1 MCNQNAGQFMSH
13 SLIHPLTQPF
23 IQPLT
28 QPLIPSFTQNMS
40 APAANLGSRRRR
52 LWDLPHHCH
61 CPVVGVCLPLHVLR
75 TQVNKALGG
84 QAMAD
89 DYEIHVGAV
98 AECSCKNK
106 LSVALQKALEQRY
119 ATAIMRFKPATTA
132 REVAQ
137 LWTKAIEDG
146 DIAGAFWAALTH
158 PRCDAILQEVVCR
171 DMHMLQHQ
179 AGAMVRTDITKFKAV
194 IAENAVLSRELGR
207 VQERVT
213 RVLAEKSAEIDK
225 LKTAQMQSQGQI
237 ISKDSQIAFITADL
251 ASFKAGVPE
260 LEARTRLQK
269 KVELL
274 EQRQAEQ
281 QALISELRQQLL
293 VKAETETA
301 NAEANANAHQ
311 ASQMSQTK
319 RVIPIVVQLQQKS
332 ILCVGGRVGN
342 VASYRDA
349 VERVGG
355 RFAHHDGGLEDNQHL
370 LDASLAAAD
379 MVICQTGCISHNA
392 YWRVKDFCKR
402 TGKQCVFVENP
413 SVSSLTRGLEQ
424 LVTHEK
430 SALSEP
436 QSS

>member
-1 MCNQNAGQFMSH
+1 MCNQNASQASTLHFGRQVFDASQKPPQYFQP
-13 SLIHPLTQPF
+13 SLQPE
-23 IQPLT
+23 T
-28 QPLIPSFTQNMS
+28 V
-40 APAANLGSRRRR
+40 ANAGSRRRR
-52 LWDLPHHCH
+52 LWDLPHHTH

-75 TQVNKALGG
+75 AQVNKALGG

-98 AECSCKNK
+98 AECGCKNK
-106 LSVALQKALEQRY
+106 LSVALQKLLEQRY
-119 ATAIMRFKPATTA
+119 ATAVMRFKPAKTA

-137 LWTKAIEDG
+137 LWTKAVEDG

-179 AGAMVRTDITKFKAV
+179 AGAVVRTDVTKFKAV
-194 IAENAVLSRELGR
+194 VAENAVLARELGR
-207 VQERVT
+207 VQERIT
-213 RVLAEKSAEIDK
+213 KVLAEKSLEIEK
-225 LKTAQMQSQGQI
+225 LRTAQMQSHAQI
-237 ISKDSQIAFITADL
+237 ISKDSQISFITADL

-274 EQRQAEQ
+274 EQRLSEQ
-281 QALISELRQQLL
+281 QALITDLRQQLQS
-293 VKAETETA
+293 KAE
-301 NAEANANAHQ
+301 AEATHAEVAANTHQ
-311 ASQMSQTK
+311 ANQAGQTK
-319 RVIPIVVQLQQKS
+319 RVIPILVQLQQKS
-332 ILCVGGRVGN
+332 ILCVGGRIGN

-355 RFAHHDGGLEDNQHL
+355 RFAHHDGGVEDNQHL

-424 LVTHEK
+424 LV
-430 SALSEP
+430 SAELS
-436 QSS
+436 

>member
-1 MCNQNAGQFMSH
+1 MCNQNASQVSTLHFGKQVFDAMQKS
-13 SLIHPLTQPF
+13 PTYFQPSS
-23 IQPLT
+23 QPET
-28 QPLIPSFTQNMS
+28 V
-40 APAANLGSRRRR
+40 ANAGSRRRR
-52 LWDLPHHCH
+52 LWDLPHHTH
-61 CPVVGVCLPLHVLR
+61 CPVIGVCLPLHVLR

-89 DYEIHVGAV
+89 DYDIHVGAV
-98 AECSCKNK
+98 AECGCKNK
-106 LSVALQKALEQRY
+106 LSVALQKILEQRY
-119 ATAIMRFKPATTA
+119 ATAIMRFKPAKTA

-137 LWTKAIEDG
+137 MWTKAIDDG
-146 DIAGAFWAALTH
+146 DVAGAFWAALTH
-158 PRCDAILQEVVCR
+158 PRCDAVLQEVVCR

-179 AGAMVRTDITKFKAV
+179 AGAVVRTDLTKFKAV
-194 IAENAVLSRELGR
+194 VAENAVLARELGR
-207 VQERVT
+207 VQERIT
-213 RVLAEKSAEIDK
+213 KVLAEKSLEIEK
-225 LKTAQMQSQGQI
+225 LRAAHMQLQAQI

-251 ASFKAGVPE
+251 VSFKAGVPE

-274 EQRQAEQ
+274 EQRQSEQ
-281 QALISELRQQLL
+281 QALIAELRQQLQSKADVDTASAEL
-293 VKAETETA
+293 VANLAQA
-301 NAEANANAHQ
+301 NAA
-311 ASQMSQTK
+311 K

-332 ILCVGGRVGN
+332 ILCVGGRIGN

-355 RFAHHDGGLEDNQHL
+355 RFAHHDGGVEDSQHL

-413 SVSSLTRGLEQ
+413 SLSSLARGLEQ
-424 LVTHEK
+424 LVACELHIE
-430 SALSEP
+430 SV
-436 QSS
+436 

>member
-1 MCNQNAGQFMSH
+1 MCNQNATQVANHTFAQSFVQPRAQHAGQQVFSAMPS
-13 SLIHPLTQPF
+13 PDLT
-23 IQPLT
+23 
-28 QPLIPSFTQNMS
+28 
-40 APAANLGSRRRR
+40 ANLGSRRRR
-52 LWDLPHHCH
+52 LWDLPHHTH

-98 AECSCKNK
+98 AECGCKNK
-106 LSVALQKALEQRY
+106 LSVALQKLLEQRY
-119 ATAIMRFKPATTA
+119 ATAIMRFKPAKTA

-137 LWTKAIEDG
+137 MWTKAIDDG

-179 AGAMVRTDITKFKAV
+179 AGAVVRTDLSKFKAV
-194 IAENAVLSRELGR
+194 VAENAVLTRELGR
-207 VQERVT
+207 VQERIT
-213 RVLAEKSAEIDK
+213 KVLAEKSLEIEK
-225 LKTAQMQSQGQI
+225 LRAAQMQSQAQI
-237 ISKDSQIAFITADL
+237 ISKDSQISFITADL
-251 ASFKAGVPE
+251 ASFRAGVPE

-274 EQRQAEQ
+274 EQRQSEQ
-281 QALISELRQQLL
+281 QALISDLRQQLQS
-293 VKAETETA
+293 KAEAEAA
-301 NAEANANAHQ
+301 NAEVAANSHQ
-311 ASQMSQTK
+311 ANPAGQSK

-349 VERVGG
+349 IERVGG

-413 SVSSLTRGLEQ
+413 SVSSLTRGL
-424 LVTHEK
+424 
-430 SALSEP
+430 
-436 QSS
+436 

>member
-13 SLIHPLTQPF
+13 SLTHPLSQPF

-28 QPLIPSFTQNMS
+28 QPLKHPLIPSLTQNMS
-40 APAANLGSRRRR
+40 EHAANLGSRRRR

-61 CPVVGVCLPLHVLR
+61 CPVVGVCLPLHILR

-98 AECSCKNK
+98 AECGCKNK
-106 LSVALQKALEQRY
+106 LSVALQKVLEQRY
-119 ATAIMRFKPATTA
+119 ATAIMRFKSAKTA

-179 AGAMVRTDITKFKAV
+179 AGAVVRTDITKLKAV

-207 VQERVT
+207 VQERIT
-213 RVLAEKSAEIDK
+213 KVLTEKSAEIEK
-225 LKTAQMQSQGQI
+225 LKTAQMQSLGKI
-237 ISKDSQIAFITADL
+237 ISKDSQISFITADL

-260 LEARTRLQK
+260 LDARTRLQK
-269 KVELL
+269 KAEQL
-274 EQRQAEQ
+274 EQRLTEQ
-281 QALISELRQQLL
+281 QALISDLRQQLL
-293 VKAETETA
+293 MKAEVEAA
-301 NAEANANAHQ
+301 NAVANAHAHQ
-311 ASQMSQTK
+311 ANQRSQTK

-355 RFAHHDGGLEDNQHL
+355 RFAHHDGGVEDNQHL

-424 LVTHEK
+424 LV
-430 SALSEP
+430 SSED
-436 QSS
+436 QAA

>member
-1 MCNQNAGQFMSH
+1 MCNQTASQVSTMHFGKQVFDAAPKPPPYFQPSLQPETVANA
-13 SLIHPLTQPF
+13 
-23 IQPLT
+23 
-28 QPLIPSFTQNMS
+28 
-40 APAANLGSRRRR
+40 GSRRRR
-52 LWDLPHHCH
+52 LWDLPHHTH

-84 QAMAD
+84 QAVAD

-98 AECSCKNK
+98 AECGCKNK
-106 LSVALQKALEQRY
+106 LSVALQKVLEQRY
-119 ATAIMRFKPATTA
+119 ATAIMRFKPAKTA

-137 LWTKAIEDG
+137 MWTKAVEDG
-146 DIAGAFWAALTH
+146 DIAGPFWAALTH

-179 AGAMVRTDITKFKAV
+179 AGAVVRTDITKFKAV
-194 IAENAVLSRELGR
+194 VAENAVLARELGR

-213 RVLAEKSAEIDK
+213 RVLAEKSAEIEK

-237 ISKDSQIAFITADL
+237 ISKYSQIAFISADL

-274 EQRQAEQ
+274 ERRQAEQ
-281 QALISELRQQLL
+281 QALISDLRQQLL
-293 VKAETETA
+293 VKVETETA
-301 NAEANANAHQ
+301 NAEADANAHQ

-349 VERVGG
+349 MERVGG

-424 LVTHEK
+424 LVT
-430 SALSEP
+430 SES
-436 QSS
+436 QLA